1 MWKVKYPLAFAMIL
15 STIVGGCGLYVPQK
29 NLGVDDTIPTGKD
42 PAPNPEVY
50 LENRIIAHVNCELE
64 SGLWK
69 ARNIP
74 NTEWLTKDWG
84 AQVTLAITAQET
96 GSLNPGVSFI
106 TPFDNSVRTFPH
118 GGNVTTPQSFTFGIG
133 ASGSANATRT
143 ETIAYTL
150 SNKGLLND
158 ASIDTKSDPGL
169 QCDHYHDGTMVQS
182 DLKIA
187 EFIYDKASLAVTH
200 ELTTGNPSLP
210 LLDTFQDQLTFVASF
225 SANATP
231 VWKFATISAN
241 NVTPLANAG
250 RISTNLVTITL
261 GEYIAATKTTPAKL
275 STAAQNLNAA
285 GVNAGAIGTQNQ
297 AQAPH

>member
-1 MWKVKYPLAFAMIL
+1 MWKVKRVLALAMIL
-15 STIVGGCGLYVPQK
+15 PVTLGGCGLYVPQK
-29 NLGVDDTIPTGKD
+29 NLGVDDTIPVGKD
-42 PAPNPEVY
+42 PTPTPEAY
-50 LENRIIAHVNCELE
+50 LENKIVSHINCELA

-69 ARNIP
+69 ARHIP
-74 NTEWLTKDWG
+74 NTEWLKDWG
-84 AQVTLAITAQET
+84 AQITLAITAQET
-96 GSLNPGVSFI
+96 SSLNPGVSFI
-106 TPFDNSVRTFPH
+106 NPFENSIRTFPR

-150 SNKGLLND
+150 SNKVLL
-158 ASIDTKSDPGL
+158 AEADTYSKSDPEL
-169 QCDHYHDGTMVQS
+169 PCDRYQDGTMVQS

-187 EFIYDKASLAVTH
+187 EFIYDKASLAVPG
-200 ELTTGNPSLP
+200 ELTTGNREWP

-225 SANATP
+225 SGNATP

-261 GEYIAATKTTPAKL
+261 GQYIAATKTTPAKL
-275 STAAQNLNAA
+275 STAAQNLNGA
-285 GVNAGAIGTQNQ
+285 GVGAGAIGTQNQ